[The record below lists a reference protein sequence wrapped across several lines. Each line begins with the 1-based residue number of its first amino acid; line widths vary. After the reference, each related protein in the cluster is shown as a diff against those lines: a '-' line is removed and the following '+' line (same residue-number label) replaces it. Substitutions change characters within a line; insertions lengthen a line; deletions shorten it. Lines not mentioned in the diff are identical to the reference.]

1 MTRCQNSASRGTKS
15 WQGLSVG
22 AMVIDVDAPL
32 LVLRTYV
39 MRTYARTL
47 SCLAIRAT
55 AASAA
60 RAADLRSDDSTYV
73 RSPRCP
79 KVINQVGGQ
88 RPTYVCT
95 YVRTYVAAH
104 VRVVRA
110 GLMLRI
116 EIDTCVRENVRT

>member
-32 LVLRTYV
+32 LVCVRTYV

-47 SCLAIRAT
+47 SCLAVRAT

-60 RAADLRSDDSTYV
+60 RAADLAGRRLSWQ
-73 RSPRCP
+73 RC
-79 KVINQVGGQ
+79 
-88 RPTYVCT
+88 
-95 YVRTYVAAH
+95 H
-104 VRVVRA
+104 
-110 GLMLRI
+110 RI
-116 EIDTCVRENVRT
+116 SSQ

>member
-1 MTRCQNSASRGTKS
+1 MTRCQDSASRGTKS

-60 RAADLRSDDSTYV
+60 RAADLAGRRLSWQ
-73 RSPRCP
+73 RC
-79 KVINQVGGQ
+79 Q
-88 RPTYVCT
+88 R
-95 YVRTYVAAH
+95 
-104 VRVVRA
+104 
-110 GLMLRI
+110 
-116 EIDTCVRENVRT
+116 